1 MSKITDRADDMLV
14 LLLVNGKRIKFMRH
28 ELNGFLKSRQLLI
41 SLAAVLGIA
50 IAVDPYVFPEPI
62 HIVGRSIYWFL
73 GIMLYVTV
81 MVLAGQGIHMLSR
94 RLGFGALYWPIVG
107 IPIVIVAT
115 VGAAYLGAFFTASV
129 ETRLDLEPTA
139 FIRNYLLA
147 QAFEFL
153 LLNYVMGDHLMRQR
167 LRKMRDADTD
177 GQVAA
182 LVANGR
188 SIFINH
194 ISTLEAKQHY
204 VEITTKSGKFVVR
217 STLKTLLAQ
226 IPEAAGLQVHRSYW
240 VSRNATV
247 QLSGKSGKK
256 MLLLNDGRSVPV
268 SRPRES
274 DVDTWIREQVGLQ
287 KT

>member
-1 MSKITDRADDMLV
+1 MTDRSEYMLV
-14 LLLVNGKRIKFMRH
+14 LVLANGRRLKFMRH
-28 ELNGFLKSRQLLI
+28 ELHGFLTSRQMLF
-41 SLAAVLGIA
+41 SLVAVLGIA
-50 IAVDPYVFPEPI
+50 IAADPYVFPEPI
-62 HIVGRSIYWFL
+62 HIVGRTIYWAL
-73 GIMLYVTV
+73 GIALYLMV
-81 MVLAGQGIHMLSR
+81 MVLAGLGINVLAR
-94 RLGFGALYWPIVG
+94 RLGFGAFYWPIVG
-107 IPIVIVAT
+107 IPVVIVAT
-115 VGAAYLGAFFTASV
+115 IGAAYLGAFFSDAV
-129 ETRLDLEPTA
+129 ETRLDMEPAA

-153 LLNYVMGDHLMRQR
+153 LLNFVMGDHLMHQR

-177 GQVAA
+177 GQVAS

-188 SIFINH
+188 SISIDL

-204 VEITTKSGKFVVR
+204 VEITTKSGKFDVR

-226 IPEAAGLQVHRSYW
+226 IPEAAGLQVHRSFW
-240 VSRNATV
+240 VSRNAIV

-268 SRPRES
+268 SRPREPA
-274 DVDTWIREQVGLQ
+274 VDAWCREHVGLP